1 MNIQSNLKNILDK
14 FPKDEVQLES
24 HKVDLALADD
34 LKKMFDV
41 VDKTSDDIFGW
52 RKPTQEKVNQ
62 IRSLKEQIRN
72 RLDNTEDDIKYLDTF
87 IPKLQSLKD
96 KLSKSAKEL
105 GVNPKDIK
113 GFDKIDIRIRQIK
126 DKSKDFKSDS
136 KEARKES
143 KQ

>member
-1 MNIQSNLKNILDK
+1 MNKRELSKVFSRLAKEEVNLGT
-14 FPKDEVQLES
+14 
-24 HKVDLALADD
+24 HRVDLALTDD

-52 RKPTQEKVNQ
+52 RKPTQEKINQ
-62 IRSLKEQIRN
+62 IKSLKEQIRN
-72 RLDNTEDDIKYLDTF
+72 RLDNTEDNIKYLDTF

-113 GFDKIDIRIRQIK
+113 GFDKIDVRISQIK

>member
-1 MNIQSNLKNILDK
+1 MNKRELSKVFSRLAKE
-14 FPKDEVQLES
+14 EVNLES
-24 HKVDLALADD
+24 HRVDLALADD

-52 RKPTQEKVNQ
+52 RKPTQEKINQ

-113 GFDKIDIRIRQIK
+113 GFDKIDVRIRQIK